1 MNDTTATADQA
12 ADQATAASDAAR
24 QAGDKAAPDIVP
36 NLMFSHLG
44 FAVKD
49 IEKMEDFYTRVLGFT
64 VTDRGEV
71 LGMDLVFLSRDPMD
85 HHQLVLV
92 TGRPDNLPPN
102 PFHPQFGSLIN
113 QISFRV
119 ASLQGL
125 RELLGVFQREN
136 VQSILV
142 GNHGIA
148 WSIYCHDPDGNNL
161 EFFVDTP
168 WYFPQP
174 FLVPLDL
181 SKSDDEIIA
190 ETETMS
196 RQQQGFEPYAD
207 WRKRFA
213 AKMHRF
219 VPAAAPTA

>member
-1 MNDTTATADQA
+1 MSDLDT
-12 ADQATAASDAAR
+12 
-24 QAGDKAAPDIVP
+24 VP
-36 NLMFSHLG
+36 NLMFSHMG

-49 IEKMEDFYTRVLGFT
+49 LNRMEDFYTRILGFT

-71 LGMDLVFLSRDPMD
+71 LGMNLVFLSRDPAD

-92 TGRPDNLPPN
+92 TGRPDNIPPN

-119 ASLQGL
+119 GSLDGL
-125 RELLGVFQREN
+125 RALLKVLEREN

-142 GNHGIA
+142 GNHGIS

-161 EFFVDTP
+161 ELFVDTD

-174 FLVPLDL
+174 FLIPMDL
-181 SKSDDEIIA
+181 SKSNEEIMA
-190 ETETMS
+190 ETEKLS
-196 RQQQGFEPYAD
+196 REQPGFEMYAD

-213 AKMHRF
+213 AKMRRF
-219 VPAAAPTA
+219 VPGV